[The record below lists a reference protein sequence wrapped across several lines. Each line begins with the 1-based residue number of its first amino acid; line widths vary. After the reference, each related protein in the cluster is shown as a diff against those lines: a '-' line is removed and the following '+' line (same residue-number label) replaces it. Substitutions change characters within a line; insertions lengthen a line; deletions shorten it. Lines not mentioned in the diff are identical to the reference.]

1 MFSLRILRDLA
12 GSDVN
17 QSEEDYV
24 LLRLLRRDDRLS
36 GTAIAYPTPNRLEYL
51 LPFDTELR
59 RRAP

>member
-1 MFSLRILRDLA
+1 MLRDLRRDLA

-36 GTAIAYPTPNRLEYL
+36 GTAIACPTPNRLEHL